1 MNKIE
6 RAIEVLNKELD
17 FQLNRLTRL
26 EQRKEQILHDVMM
39 GFAVHSPISTQ
50 VEIGKM
56 DEKIKQCQK
65 RIEFIQD
72 VLDILNENDKLLSF
86 SNLALHSI
94 LV

>member
-1 MNKIE
+1 MNKE
-6 RAIEVLNKELD
+6 ARAIEVLGIELD

-50 VEIGKM
+50 VEIAKM

-72 VLDILNENDKLLSF
+72 VLDILNEDDK
-86 SNLALHSI
+86 
-94 LV
+94 

>member
-1 MNKIE
+1 MNKVE
-6 RAIEVLNKELD
+6 RAIEVLGIELD

-50 VEIGKM
+50 VEIAKM

-72 VLDILNENDKLLSF
+72 VLDILNENDK
-86 SNLALHSI
+86 
-94 LV
+94 

>member
-1 MNKIE
+1 MNKVE

-26 EQRKEQILHDVMM
+26 EQRKEQILHDVMV

-72 VLDILNENDKLLSF
+72 VLDILNENDK
-86 SNLALHSI
+86 
-94 LV
+94 

>member
-1 MNKIE
+1 MNKVD

-39 GFAVHSPISTQ
+39 GLAVHSPISTQ

-72 VLDILNENDKLLSF
+72 VLDILNEDDK
-86 SNLALHSI
+86 
-94 LV
+94 

>member
-1 MNKIE
+1 MNKVE

-39 GFAVHSPISTQ
+39 GLAVNSPISTQ

-56 DEKIKQCQK
+56 DEKIKQCKK
-65 RIEFIQD
+65 RIDFIQN
-72 VLDILNENDKLLSF
+72 VLDILNEDDK
-86 SNLALHSI
+86 
-94 LV
+94 

>member
-1 MNKIE
+1 MNKVE

-39 GFAVHSPISTQ
+39 GFAVHTPISTQ

-56 DEKIKQCQK
+56 EEKIKQCQK
-65 RIEFIQD
+65 RIDFIQN
-72 VLDILNENDKLLSF
+72 VLDILNENDK
-86 SNLALHSI
+86 
-94 LV
+94 

>member
-1 MNKIE
+1 MNKVE

-26 EQRKEQILHDVMM
+26 EQRKEQILRDVMM

-50 VEIGKM
+50 VEIAKM

-65 RIEFIQD
+65 RIDFIQD
-72 VLDILNENDKLLSF
+72 VLDILNEDDK
-86 SNLALHSI
+86 
-94 LV
+94 

>member
-1 MNKIE
+1 MNKVE

-39 GFAVHSPISTQ
+39 GLVAHSPISTQ

-65 RIEFIQD
+65 RIDFIQN
-72 VLDILNENDKLLSF
+72 VLDILNENDK
-86 SNLALHSI
+86 
-94 LV
+94 

>member
-1 MNKIE
+1 MNKVE
-6 RAIEVLNKELD
+6 RAIEVLGIELD

-50 VEIGKM
+50 VEIAKM

-72 VLDILNENDKLLSF
+72 VLVILNEDDK
-86 SNLALHSI
+86 
-94 LV
+94 

>member
-1 MNKIE
+1 MNKVD

-50 VEIGKM
+50 VEIAKM

-72 VLDILNENDKLLSF
+72 VLDILNENDK
-86 SNLALHSI
+86 
-94 LV
+94 

>member
-1 MNKIE
+1 MNKVE

-39 GFAVHSPISTQ
+39 GLAVHSPISTQ
-50 VEIGKM
+50 VEISKM
-56 DEKIKQCQK
+56 DEKIKQCEK

-72 VLDILNENDKLLSF
+72 VLDILNEDDK
-86 SNLALHSI
+86 
-94 LV
+94 

>member
-1 MNKIE
+1 MNKVE

-39 GFAVHSPISTQ
+39 GFAIHNPISTQ

-56 DEKIKQCQK
+56 EEKIKQCEK
-65 RIEFIQD
+65 RIEFIQG
-72 VLDILNENDKLLSF
+72 VLDILNEDDK
-86 SNLALHSI
+86 
-94 LV
+94 

>member
-1 MNKIE
+1 MNKVE

-39 GFAVHSPISTQ
+39 GLAVHSPISTQ

-56 DEKIKQCQK
+56 DEKIKQCKK

-72 VLDILNENDKLLSF
+72 VLDILNEDDK
-86 SNLALHSI
+86 
-94 LV
+94 

>member
-1 MNKIE
+1 MNKVE

-39 GFAVHSPISTQ
+39 GLAVHSPISTQ
-50 VEIGKM
+50 VEIAKM

-72 VLDILNENDKLLSF
+72 VLDILNEDDK
-86 SNLALHSI
+86 
-94 LV
+94 